1 MDEGIRETV
10 GFLCRWC
17 LLALAGVTAMAVCW
31 AALLATA
38 AMTAGLGAD
47 VVPSDTVC
55 GQSAEKPAALRC
67 YQSPV
72 VSHSNNPHAM
82 GVLPD
87 GALATAYT
95 YRGGFYLRADRSTA
109 GRYSIRT
116 KGLPYSALAF
126 HNRRL
131 RLKVLP
137 PGRRVFLVDAEL
149 AVAVRPSQR
158 RSLRQC
164 LDHMRRLGDVAFF
177 HAGDRGELLLVRD
190 ILGRKHPDTPVLAAY
205 HGNRPP
211 APLSVP
217 RMAAWDLNPPT
228 GSGRR
233 LSDGARGQQREAAVQ
248 SGDGPHIRFLG
259 TGAADW
265 RPPHECN
272 DACAERCARIE
283 RLGGPNIR
291 RASALF
297 IAPDTL
303 IDFTGQT
310 AEALDAFDIDGRAV
324 RSLAIAHGHQDHFQ
338 PIDILAFAAGLPH
351 TLALYGNATV
361 AAAMEFAGG
370 HQWDAAQERFVAAG
384 TAPNVRTTAVAPGIT
399 FAVGHARVTAV
410 LANHMVDRERMILEQ
425 QALNFIVE
433 IGYATDQDGTGFWE
447 DGPEATI
454 AGDGSTTAFV
464 CIADTA
470 SFTVAQDEYL
480 AVRITNQGSSSYL
493 VRAGGAWS
501 HVSASVD
508 DLEADVEIPLVPG
521 YNAVSWNVAPE
532 NDSVAVIFGD
542 LLATGKVSILLDYKN
557 DGAGVESF
565 DFYIPALGPSN
576 PFQRTESGKGYFVQL
591 NPGVEPETLRV
602 RGPYLDP
609 QMELPLVQG
618 YNLVA
623 YLPDGPD
630 SLVHALDSMGFDKM
644 SIALDY
650 QNDGAGVES
659 FDFYIP
665 ALGPSNP
672 FQVMEPGKG
681 YFIQLNPGETDM
693 LIYPETQVPIA
704 EVQP

>member
-17 LLALAGVTAMAVCW
+17 LLALAGVTATAVCW

-38 AMTAGLGAD
+38 AMTTGLGAD

-233 LSDGARGQQREAAVQ
+233 RPIVVTADGELAASAAAALFPTHHVGFSGLGAGPAAARGPRV
-248 SGDGPHIRFLG
+248 H
-259 TGAADW
+259 
-265 RPPHECN
+265 
-272 DACAERCARIE
+272 
-283 RLGGPNIR
+283 
-291 RASALF
+291 
-297 IAPDTL
+297 
-303 IDFTGQT
+303 
-310 AEALDAFDIDGRAV
+310 
-324 RSLAIAHGHQDHFQ
+324 RSLAAFGDH
-338 PIDILAFAAGLPH
+338 LAGLS
-351 TLALYGNATV
+351 
-361 AAAMEFAGG
+361 AG
-370 HQWDAAQERFVAAG
+370 A
-384 TAPNVRTTAVAPGIT
+384 APG
-399 FAVGHARVTAV
+399 
-410 LANHMVDRERMILEQ
+410 
-425 QALNFIVE
+425 
-433 IGYATDQDGTGFWE
+433 
-447 DGPEATI
+447 P
-454 AGDGSTTAFV
+454 
-464 CIADTA
+464 
-470 SFTVAQDEYL
+470 
-480 AVRITNQGSSSYL
+480 
-493 VRAGGAWS
+493 
-501 HVSASVD
+501 
-508 DLEADVEIPLVPG
+508 
-521 YNAVSWNVAPE
+521 
-532 NDSVAVIFGD
+532 
-542 LLATGKVSILLDYKN
+542 
-557 DGAGVESF
+557 
-565 DFYIPALGPSN
+565 
-576 PFQRTESGKGYFVQL
+576 
-591 NPGVEPETLRV
+591 
-602 RGPYLDP
+602 
-609 QMELPLVQG
+609 
-618 YNLVA
+618 
-623 YLPDGPD
+623 
-630 SLVHALDSMGFDKM
+630 
-644 SIALDY
+644 
-650 QNDGAGVES
+650 
-659 FDFYIP
+659 
-665 ALGPSNP
+665 
-672 FQVMEPGKG
+672 
-681 YFIQLNPGETDM
+681 
-693 LIYPETQVPIA
+693 
-704 EVQP
+704 